1 MEVME
6 GGVAI
11 VDIKIVV
18 VIEEVEGVE
27 GAGHHLPVLI
37 LQEEGASEALAVVSC
52 MLRTLIPTVLQVIVD
67 LRGWKVGEDEETGG
81 MMLMK
86 VVGVTVVVV
95 DLAGVRSLL
104 GDGDGGSPPMIKTKT
119 TMKKDRGLWKKVS
132 ENNLRPL
139 L

>member
-1 MEVME
+1 M
-6 GGVAI
+6 AI

-27 GAGHHLPVLI
+27 GEGRHLPVLI
-37 LQEEGASEALAVVSC
+37 LPEEGASEALAVVSC
-52 MLRTLIPTVLQVIVD
+52 TLRTPIPTVLQVIVD

-86 VVGVTVVVV
+86 VVGVTVVV

>member
-1 MEVME
+1 M
-6 GGVAI
+6 
-11 VDIKIVV
+11 DIKIVV

-27 GAGHHLPVLI
+27 GEGHYLPVLI
-37 LQEEGASEALAVVSC
+37 LQEGGVSEALPVVSC
-52 MLRTLIPTVLQVIVD
+52 MLRTPIPMVLQVIAD
-67 LRGWKVGEDEETGG
+67 LRGQKVGEEEETGG

-104 GDGDGGSPPMIKTKT
+104 GDGEGGSLPMIKTKT
-119 TMKKDRGLWKKVS
+119 TMKKDSGLWKKVS